1 MSSDHWTFHHRP
13 RRTGCRSRATPSV
26 GFGIGVL
33 LQGQNGGV
41 RKQYNFW
48 PGETGLDAWD
58 VDRLVLLS
66 KDLPVREIALDSIGE
81 IDTNYWFDYGSVD
94 PTVRRVVEHIRL
106 VQDADLSYPII
117 LGSDGRVMDGMHRIA
132 RALLNG
138 DATIRAVQFEVQPEP
153 DFRNCSPGDLPY

>member
-1 MSSDHWTFHHRP
+1 MPETCH
-13 RRTGCRSRATPSV
+13 SV

-48 PGETGLDAWD
+48 PGELGLDAWD

-81 IDTNYWFDYGSVD
+81 IDTNYWFDYGPVD

-106 VQDADLSYPII
+106 IQDADLSYPII

-153 DFRNCSPGDLPY
+153 DFRNCAPGDLPY